1 MMILCASVSIA
12 QVIYPGGG
20 VYSMADVPG
29 LTNELGLTLT
39 NAIKGADTG
48 TSSGA
53 VSKVGREAVIQFP
66 TMPSFLYITTNSIHG
81 TASIDAS
88 GTTTVSYCHTF
99 TNIPFI
105 TLTPFGTNIAQ
116 LLTPVLLDVTHSNV
130 TFVVVSSGAI
140 ITNAYRVDWQA
151 NDGAGLSW
159 SGTSLEPLGGVT
171 NVYLNNGSQGMNK
184 FYFPVGYGASK
195 WLISDASGY
204 GSWQDKTIANLTDG
218 ASVFKKDGTVLPTAD
233 FDMNGKQV
241 KNATKVQVTSGA
253 GTGKVLTSDAS
264 GYGSWATP
272 SLAGWSAY
280 IASSTVNMNGNALAN
295 VGTLTINGAAT
306 FNSTETH
313 NGVATFNGTVN
324 AGTVNASGTF
334 TTTGRIRANKTG
346 GSYGDSSL
354 YAAGYA
360 RFDGAVDARSTMH
373 TYGISYAH
381 AGLLAWKNPS
391 YYNVAFYTAEE
402 GAHMAS
408 AGHVFSGSTAWT
420 ASFVPAVEA
429 SASPK
434 TGYIMAQNGLFVNS
448 ASTLSPVFSVDS
460 SGNVY
465 GAGTLNAGM
474 KAFKI
479 QHPKDE
485 NKWFFHAS
493 MESPNI
499 ELIYR
504 GKTTLVNGNA
514 SVNLNTYYGLIPQ
527 TLDAMLT
534 NLTVIV
540 YNNAG
545 WTKVRCASVNS
556 SVAFDIE
563 SETPCND
570 TVEWIAI
577 GTRCDAAVADYK
589 IEANK

>member
-1 MMILCASVSIA
+1 MTFKYLTAFLMMIFCASASIA

-20 VYSMADVPG
+20 VDSMADVPG
-29 LTNELGLTLT
+29 LTNELGQTIT

-48 TSSGA
+48 TSSGE
-53 VSKVGREAVIQFP
+53 VSKVGREAVIKFP

-99 TNIPFI
+99 DTIPFI

-116 LLTPVLLDVTHSNV
+116 LLTPVLLDVTPSNV

-171 NVYLNNGSQGMNK
+171 NVYLNNGSQGMNT
-184 FYFPVGYGASK
+184 FYFPSSPGAST
-195 WLISDASGY
+195 WLAGDVSGY
-204 GSWQDKTIANLTDG
+204 GTWQQRTIANLVDG

-233 FDMNGKQV
+233 FDMNGKQL
-241 KNATKVQVTSGA
+241 KNALKVQVTSGA
-253 GTGKVLTSDAS
+253 GTGKVLTSDAT

-280 IASSTVNMNGNALAN
+280 IASSTVNMNGNALAS

-324 AGTVNASGTF
+324 AKAVNSSGTQ
-334 TTTGRIRANKTG
+334 TSTGRIRANKTG

-360 RFDGAVDARSTMH
+360 RFDGAVDARSTMNV
-373 TYGISYAH
+373 YGISYAH

-391 YYNVAFYTAEE
+391 YWNIAILSAEV
-402 GAHMAS
+402 GAHIAS
-408 AGHVFSGSTAWT
+408 EGDIIAGSPAYLAATIPALGAPYGSIIAQYGLYGATLSVSGS
-420 ASFVPAVEA
+420 
-429 SASPK
+429 K
-434 TGYIMAQNGLFVNS
+434 TFRI
-448 ASTLSPVFSVDS
+448 T
-460 SGNVY
+460 
-465 GAGTLNAGM
+465 
-474 KAFKI
+474 
-479 QHPKDE
+479 HPKDE
-485 NKWFFHAS
+485 NKWLFHSS

-499 ELIYR
+499 ELLYR

-534 NLTVIV
+534 NLTVVV

>member
-381 AGLLAWKNPS
+381 AGILAWANPS
-391 YYNVAFYTAEE
+391 YWNVAILSAAA
-402 GAHMAS
+402 GAHIAS
-408 AGHVFSGSTAWT
+408 EGDIIAGSAAYLAST
-420 ASFVPAVEA
+420 VPALTA
-429 SASPK
+429 PW
-434 TGYIMAQNGLFVNS
+434 GNIIAQG
-448 ASTLSPVFSVDS
+448 SV
-460 SGNVY
+460 Y
-465 GAGTLNAGM
+465 AGG
-474 KAFKI
+474 FKPFRI
-479 QHPKDE
+479 QHPKDPS
-485 NKWFFHAS
+485 KWLLHAS